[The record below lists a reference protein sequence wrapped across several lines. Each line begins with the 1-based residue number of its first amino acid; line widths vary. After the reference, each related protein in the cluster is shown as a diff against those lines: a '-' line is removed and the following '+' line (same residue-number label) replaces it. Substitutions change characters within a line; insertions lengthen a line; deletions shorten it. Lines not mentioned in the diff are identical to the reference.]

1 MGSASRFTRPLIC
14 ALCLPGFRE
23 KRACMLCCRAVLGG
37 LRWREGEV
45 ERGRGGERERGE
57 VERGWEGVWGGGERV
72 SLLEGNLTTAGDPIP
87 RPHQRY
93 QGTAKES
100 EDAFHSD
107 EKGTEEG
114 RSVSFPPTP
123 TTPPLAP
130 TLCTCVY
137 RNASMLRNSVRL
149 MRPCAGTP
157 ICRASTPIRSPQL
170 YSANVCMCRCV
181 CDRGV
186 CVCARAR
193 ARACVCKAHACTC
206 GHRRV
211 RA

>member
-1 MGSASRFTRPLIC
+1 M
-14 ALCLPGFRE
+14 
-23 KRACMLCCRAVLGG
+23 
-37 LRWREGEV
+37 
-45 ERGRGGERERGE
+45 ERGRGGERERWREGE
-57 VERGWEGVWGGGERV
+57 RGGGEGLGRGLGGGGRV

-170 YSANVCMCRCV
+170 
-181 CDRGV
+181 
-186 CVCARAR
+186 
-193 ARACVCKAHACTC
+193 
-206 GHRRV
+206 
-211 RA
+211 